1 MLILS
6 PPPSH
11 PPCCVAPGMP
21 CTLQELGL
29 IDLIS
34 FFKVSKW
41 LLLRASCSH
50 NEKDWSS
57 YIIGSEREDVCRGLD
72 MDPGECP
79 LEFLADSITTISC
92 AVLSSFSYVRL
103 FSTPWTVAL
112 KPFSVHGFSKQE
124 YWSGLTCPPPGD
136 LLHPDINSISLSSP
150 ALQAVSLP
158 SEPPGKPIHKLSQ
171 VQITRVKRA
180 KKGITNRVKE

>member
-6 PPPSH
+6 PPPSY
-11 PPCCVAPGMP
+11 PPDCVAPGMP

-50 NEKDWSS
+50 NEKNWSS

-79 LEFLADSITTISC
+79 QEFLADSITTISC
-92 AVLSSFSYVRL
+92 ALLSTFSCFRL
-103 FSTPWTVAL
+103 FATPWTVAL
-112 KPFSVHGFSKQE
+112 KPSSVHGILQARILEWVAVPSSRGSSQ
-124 YWSGLTCPPPGD
+124 SRDLTCV
-136 LLHPDINSISLSSP
+136 SCISCI
-150 ALQAVSLP
+150 AGRFFTA
-158 SEPPGKPIHKLSQ
+158 EPLGKPPYF
-171 VQITRVKRA
+171 VQLALNVY
-180 KKGITNRVKE
+180 